1 MRQNSIIL
9 ILCSLSSC
17 AMLDGAPKPNYI
29 VFFQQRAATVDPVA
43 APIVARAAEKAK
55 SMPDASVTV
64 YGYTDSAASPQ
75 ADVLLSQ
82 QRAQHVAD
90 ALVADG
96 VSSGRIV
103 RRGRGQTGGDPGVAS
118 RRVEIDVTR

>member
-1 MRQNSIIL
+1 VRQSSIIL

-17 AMLDGAPKPNYI
+17 AVLGGTPKPDYI
-29 VFFQQRAATVDPVA
+29 IFFQQRSATIDPVA
-43 APIVARAAEKAK
+43 APIIVRAAEKAV
-55 SMPDASVTV
+55 SMPDASVIV
-64 YGYTDSAASPQ
+64 YGYTDSAANLQ

-118 RRVEIDVTR
+118 RRVEIDVTQ